1 MTCEKSFHHMTPWK
15 SHLYSVFYP
24 LYRLI
29 ELDEGIE
36 ALDAAI
42 EYKTEVIQS
51 RQLEV
56 RHSQALAH
64 SEDNLMNRL
73 NSLTSQDTK
82 SLLTKYFDKVVSL
95 REQERKISLHS
106 SEMEVS
112 RL

>member
-1 MTCEKSFHHMTPWK
+1 M
-15 SHLYSVFYP
+15 
-24 LYRLI
+24 I

-95 REQERKISLHS
+95 REHERKISLHS